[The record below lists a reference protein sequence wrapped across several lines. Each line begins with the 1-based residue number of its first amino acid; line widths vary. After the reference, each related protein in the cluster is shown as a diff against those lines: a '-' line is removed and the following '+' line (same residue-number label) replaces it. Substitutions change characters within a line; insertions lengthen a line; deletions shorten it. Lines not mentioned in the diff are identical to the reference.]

1 MAKNRD
7 IKTSYQYLIDWNRY
21 RLEQNKQ
28 SLEKLLILLPKLD
41 RELEADK
48 MYEADIDDLE
58 SLRIIYE
65 TGIRNFES
73 QIDRYQKLIDTE

>member
-28 SLEKLLILLPKLD
+28 SLEKLLTLLPKLD

>member
-1 MAKNRD
+1 MAKNKN

-21 RLEQNKQ
+21 RLEQNRQ

-41 RELEADK
+41 REHDADK
-48 MYEADIDDLE
+48 MYETDIDDLE